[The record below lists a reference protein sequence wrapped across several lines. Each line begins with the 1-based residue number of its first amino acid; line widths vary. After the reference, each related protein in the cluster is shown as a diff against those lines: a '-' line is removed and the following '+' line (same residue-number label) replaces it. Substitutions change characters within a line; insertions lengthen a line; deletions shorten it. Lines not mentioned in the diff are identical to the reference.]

1 MPALEAKMRESLS
14 NFADYFKL
22 RRYDVV
28 RKKLTQA
35 KQRLENEKVELM
47 TLEVG
52 TVNHSPNNV
61 SAGG

>member
-1 MPALEAKMRESLS
+1 MRESLS